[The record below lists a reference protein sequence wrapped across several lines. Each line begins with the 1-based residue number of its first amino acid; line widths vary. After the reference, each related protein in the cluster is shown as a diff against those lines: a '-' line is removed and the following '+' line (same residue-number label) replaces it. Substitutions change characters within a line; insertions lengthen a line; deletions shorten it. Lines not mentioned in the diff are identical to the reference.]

1 MSRIEKAFRDA
12 RALERGTPPTTAGS
26 ARQAELLREALEAMQ
41 NLAPRVKDYG
51 GCFGRMAGGG
61 GADCECTACKIR
73 RELTPTTHNT
83 GDER

>member
-1 MSRIEKAFRDA
+1 MDAFHGDDFCGSCEFLREQA
-12 RALERGTPPTTAGS
+12 RTKDT
-26 ARQAELLREALEAMQ
+26 LLREALEAMQ